1 MEACVCEENFVSFV
15 VIAYNEAANIA
26 ATIAAITALDG
37 LSKHEVIVVDDGS
50 CDGTAGIVAA
60 IAERYPDVRLIRLPE
75 NRGRGYAR
83 DTGIADARGDLIA
96 TVDADIILP
105 PDWLVRT
112 RSALHGHDAA
122 GGTAVPDGDVTYL
135 YRRFGLTPRVRT
147 HTTTV
152 AGGNG
157 LYRSEV
163 FTSVRF
169 DPALRE
175 GEDVALNHAIERHGL
190 SCATVPGLI
199 VEHRE
204 NKTWGESLRWMFDSG
219 RGATRQLL
227 VYRQVREPDVAAGVF
242 TAAAVTGLF
251 VAVRTNPAAGAL
263 IPAAVVLAAS
273 AQHVRSRFETSRSDW
288 RRVIPAMVA
297 DSALLT
303 AYFAGRLAGLAAVR
317 PGPGTQ

>member
-1 MEACVCEENFVSFV
+1 VCEEDFVSFV
-15 VIAYNEAANIA
+15 VIAYNEAVNIA

-37 LSKHEVIVVDDGS
+37 LGKYELVVVDDGS
-50 CDGTAGIVAA
+50 RDGTADIVAT
-60 IAERYPDVRLIRLPE
+60 IAERNLNIRLIRLPE

-83 DTGIADARGDLIA
+83 DTGVAEACGDFVA

-112 RSALHGHDAA
+112 QSALRGHDAV

-135 YRRFGLTPRVRT
+135 HRRFGLVPRVRT

-157 LYRSEV
+157 LYRREV
-163 FTSVRF
+163 FKYAQF

-175 GEDVALNHAIERHGL
+175 GEDVSLNHAIAQHGL
-190 SCATVPGLI
+190 SCTSVPGLI

-204 NKTWGESLRWMFDSG
+204 NKTWPESLRWMFESG
-219 RGATRQLL
+219 QGATRQLL
-227 VYRQVREPDVAAGVF
+227 VYRKIRQPDLAAGVF
-242 TAAAVTGLF
+242 AAAAAIGVL
-251 VAVRTNPAAGAL
+251 VSARKSPVAGAL
-263 IPAAVVLAAS
+263 IPATVVLGAS
-273 AQHVRSRFETSRSDW
+273 AQHVRSRFETPLSDW
-288 RRVIPAMVA
+288 SRVMPAIVA

-303 AYFAGRLAGLAAVR
+303 AYFAGRLAGLSFLR
-317 PGPGTQ
+317 RRLGSR

>member
-1 MEACVCEENFVSFV
+1 VCEEDFVSFV
-15 VIAYNEAANIA
+15 VIAYNEVANIA

-37 LSKHEVIVVDDGS
+37 LGKHEMIVVDDGS
-50 CDGTAGIVAA
+50 RDGTADVVAT
-60 IAERYPDVRLIRLPE
+60 IAERNLNVRLIRLSE

-83 DTGIADARGDLIA
+83 DTGIAEACGDLVA

-112 RSALHGHDAA
+112 RSALRGHDAV

-135 YRRFGLTPRVRT
+135 HRRFGLVPRVRT

-157 LYRSEV
+157 LYRREV
-163 FTSVRF
+163 FKSVQF

-175 GEDVALNHAIERHGL
+175 GEDIALNHAIAQRGL
-190 SCATVPGLI
+190 SYTSVPGLI

-204 NKTWGESLRWMFDSG
+204 NKTWPESLRWMFESG
-219 RGATRQLL
+219 QGATRQLL
-227 VYRQVREPDVAAGVF
+227 VYRKIRQPDLAAGVF
-242 TAAAVTGLF
+242 AAAAAIGVL
-251 VAVRTNPAAGAL
+251 VSVRKNPVAGAL
-263 IPAAVVLAAS
+263 IPATVVLGAS
-273 AQHVRSRFETSRSDW
+273 AQHVRSRFETPLSDW
-288 RRVIPAMVA
+288 SRVMPAIVA

-303 AYFAGRLAGLAAVR
+303 AYFAGRLAGLSFLR
-317 PGPGTQ
+317 RRLGSR

>member
-1 MEACVCEENFVSFV
+1 MGEEDYVSFV
-15 VIAYNEAANIA
+15 VIAYNESANIA
-26 ATIAAITALDG
+26 AAIGAITVLDG
-37 LSKHEVIVVDDGS
+37 LGKHEVIVVDDGS
-50 CDGTAGIVAA
+50 HDGTAGIVAA
-60 IAERYPDVRLIRLPE
+60 LAERDPHIRLIRLPE

-83 DTGIADARGDLIA
+83 YTGIAEAHGDLIA

-105 PDWLVRT
+105 RDWLIRA
-112 RSALHGHDAA
+112 RSALCDHDAV
-122 GGTAVPDGDVTYL
+122 GGTAVPDGDVAYL

-157 LYRSEV
+157 LYRREV
-163 FTSVRF
+163 FTAVRF

-204 NKTWGESLRWMFDSG
+204 NKAWGESLRWMFDSG

-227 VYRQVREPDVAAGVF
+227 AYRQVRQPDLAAAAFGAAVAAGAL
-242 TAAAVTGLF
+242 AAA
-251 VAVRTNPAAGAL
+251 RQHRAAGAL
-263 IPAAVVLAAS
+263 IPVAVVLTAS
-273 AQHVRSRFETSRSDW
+273 AQHVRSRFQTARPDW
-288 RRVIPAMVA
+288 RRVAPAIAA
-297 DSALLT
+297 DGALLT
-303 AYFAGRLAGLAAVR
+303 AYFAGRYAGLATVRRR
-317 PGPGTQ
+317 PGAR